1 MNKKNEIYPYFYI
14 APAVLFVILIILIPN
29 VYSVLLSFT
38 NYSLYHFDKFDFVGL
53 KNYAKVLCSSEAL
66 TFLSVFWWT
75 LIWSF
80 ASVMGQFV
88 IGLALALV
96 LNKKDLKGRNIYRTL
111 LIIPWA
117 VPSFITVLMWT
128 GLLNT
133 DYGAINSMLSQI
145 PGMMPFINFMM
156 GILNWSVGLF
166 NGICSAV
173 GLPFHLAQFSLT
185 AGGLIPWLSDGAWAK
200 AAVLT
205 VNLWLGFPYMM
216 SISLGALQGIP
227 AELYEASS
235 LDGASKARQFVSITL
250 PQLRSALLP
259 VLITSFSFAFNNF
272 VGIYLL
278 TAGGPAVSGSL
289 AGSTDILVSYTYKL
303 AFNLSQYG
311 LACSYA
317 VLIFFL
323 IASLSAVNFK
333 ATGAFKEN

>member
-1 MNKKNEIYPYFYI
+1 MKKKHELYPYLYI
-14 APAVLFVILIILIPN
+14 APAVLFVALIVLVPN
-29 VYSVLLSFT
+29 VYSVALSFT

-53 KNYAKVLCSSEAL
+53 KNYAKIFSASEAM
-66 TFLSVFWWT
+66 TFFSVFIWT
-75 LIWSF
+75 LIWSL
-80 ASVMGQFV
+80 ASVLGQFV

-96 LNKKDLKGRNIYRTL
+96 LNKKDLKCTNAYRTL

-133 DYGAINSMLSQI
+133 DYGAINNMINQI
-145 PGMMPFINFMM
+145 PGLMPFINFMLA
-156 GILNWSVGLF
+156 IVNWSIQAF
-166 NGICSAV
+166 NFVFGWMGV
-173 GLPFHLAQFSLT
+173 HLAEFPVP
-185 AGGLIPWLSDGAWAK
+185 GNGMIPWLTDGAWAK

-227 AELYEASS
+227 SDLYEASS
-235 LDGASKARQFVSITL
+235 LDGASKARQFFKITL
-250 PQLRSALLP
+250 PQLRSSMLP
-259 VLITSFSFAFNNF
+259 VLITSFSFSFNNF

-278 TAGGPAVSGSL
+278 TAGGPAVAGSQ

-323 IASLSAVNFK
+323 IGMLSAMNFK
-333 ATGAFKEN
+333 ATGAFKES